1 MHAGIDLVVISVYV
15 QYVCVVVV
23 VVVVVVVAAV
33 IVRVAYFCNGS
44 ADPAAILDGWSR

>member
-15 QYVCVVVV
+15 QYVCVV

>member
-15 QYVCVVVV
+15 QYVCVVV